1 MTEQVRY
8 RIHKNLVRDATKVFD
23 AIGVTPS
30 AAVSMFFAQV
40 VHQRGLPFKPS
51 EFPALEEYGADL
63 EGAAKAEKEARTELA
78 ADKQAGRLFEFKGN
92 LP

>member
-8 RIHKNLVRDATKVFD
+8 RIDKKLVRAAGKVFE
-23 AIGVTPS
+23 AIGLPPS

-40 VHQRGLPFKPS
+40 VNQRGLPFKPA
-51 EFPALEEYGADL
+51 EFPALEEYGASL
-63 EGAAKAEKEARTELA
+63 AEAVRAERDARTELA
-78 ADKQAGRLFEFKGN
+78 ADKQSGRLVEFNGK